1 MAVIS
6 SIFWVLGLTLSVL
19 LGPQLRIWTWGPAM
33 LCIAFSVLFA
43 LPAIW
48 NGRKDSGDLAII
60 VTGTLLTLWIAAR
73 AFLSP
78 VPELAQADI
87 LLLAMAAATFV
98 VFRAVCKSANAQ
110 RVLIAGIA
118 LLAVASLLV
127 IAKQLQQPGYSP
139 VFHEISARSATG
151 FYGHYSYGGSFLIAV
166 SFLLGGIAMH
176 SKSNRAVRVAL
187 GVIALLG
194 ICGIYYTKSR
204 GAILG
209 AAGGF
214 GALAICSLIIGKR
227 DGKKWFA
234 PALLL
239 TPVIIGGII
248 FALLSAWSG
257 AQEARNGST
266 EITAILD
273 NGIRWHLAGIAIA
286 CIQLHPMLGGGA
298 RSYSW
303 ECFRFWDIEAMGIG
317 SNKPEHVHNELLQT
331 ATDYGLIGAA
341 LLLVFLSCIVIVA
354 IVRIAMEKRVS
365 GGAHADGWRIGGL
378 AGLAGLFV
386 QSNFEGIFR
395 IAPGAIL
402 LALCIS
408 ATCFRKSSEPVK
420 PTARPWFRSS
430 LVSILGLA
438 ACISLAFAGVKGTR
452 VSIILWPSYFGAE
465 PTGHETAIDALTRA
479 IEIWP
484 LQSLI
489 QKRGLSCQHA
499 AAEETSS
506 ETARSFIELALKDFR
521 SASNLNPYDP
531 ASATGSAN
539 LLSALK
545 RNPEAEAEYTRAIK
559 LQGGMEAAFKANFS
573 AAKHYHS
580 KALESYDSTHPAA
593 SLADFQIAVRHAE
606 KAFRDSWLYE
616 AGDHILRV
624 QMHQNYGQTLE
635 ALGDYK
641 GAMEEYDIAA
651 KLRYGRNSNYHA
663 GLLLGRLAV
672 KKWAER
678 RPEDAMQLFI
688 QASQRIGAAGN
699 NLPEDVTPAKR
710 DEYMAYVRDTINYLK
725 GAGITPSEAVD
736 LGSGK

>member
-6 SIFWVLGLTLSVL
+6 SIFWVLGLILSVTL
-19 LGPQLRIWTWGPAM
+19 APQLRVWTWGPTM
-33 LCIAFSVLFA
+33 LCFAFSALFA

-48 NGRKDSGDLAII
+48 GERRNGSDMITVATGAALVFWLA
-60 VTGTLLTLWIAAR
+60 LKAALT
-73 AFLSP
+73 P
-78 VPELAQADI
+78 VHELAQADS
-87 LLLAMAAATFV
+87 LLVSMAVATFV
-98 VFRAVCKSANAQ
+98 SFRAVGRSVAGL
-110 RVLIAGIA
+110 RIVIGGIA
-118 LLAVASLLV
+118 ALTVASLLV
-127 IAKQLQQPGYSP
+127 MAMQLEHPGYSP
-139 VFHEISARSATG
+139 VFHQINSSHPSG

-166 SFLLGGIAMH
+166 SLLLGGLAMH
-176 SKSNRAVRVAL
+176 SRENRAVRV
-187 GVIALLG
+187 ILG
-194 ICGIYYTKSR
+194 IIAVLGFCGIYYTRSR
-204 GAILG
+204 GAIFG

-214 GALAICSLIIGKR
+214 GALIILTLVIGKR
-227 DGKKWFA
+227 DDKRWFA
-234 PALLL
+234 PA
-239 TPVIIGGII
+239 VIAIPLIAAGII
-248 FALLSAWSG
+248 FALLSGWSD
-257 AQEARNGST
+257 AQEARSELQGVT
-266 EITAILD
+266 GLLD
-273 NGIRWHLAGIAIA
+273 NSTRWYLAGIAIS
-286 CIQLHPMLGGGA
+286 CIQLHPWWGGGA

-331 ATDYGLIGAA
+331 ATDYGLIGAT

-408 ATCFRKSSEPVK
+408 ATCYRKSSEPVK

-499 AAEETSS
+499 AAKETSG
-506 ETARSFIELALKDFR
+506 ETARTFIELARRDFR

-531 ASATGSAN
+531 ASAMGSAN

-593 SLADFQIAVRHAE
+593 SLADFQIAVRHTE
-606 KAFRDSWLYE
+606 KAFHDSWLYE